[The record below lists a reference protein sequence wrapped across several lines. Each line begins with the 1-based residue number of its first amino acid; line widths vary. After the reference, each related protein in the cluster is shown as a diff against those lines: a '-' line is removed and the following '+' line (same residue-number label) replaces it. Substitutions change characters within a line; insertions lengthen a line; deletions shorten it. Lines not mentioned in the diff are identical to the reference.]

1 MSPAAD
7 FFRANAAAEPIRRIA
22 VHHDKKENLRG
33 IRRFRRNMT
42 MDRKYRRLAAEKIIE
57 TINQTEVRIRATLGE
72 RGLAQVCNELGTMA
86 TDAKRR
92 ASALQQPIWVLR
104 LIPLFVIIFLAIVG
118 WQLRES
124 YSRLVLSRDVA
135 QLSAAVQQLLRDI
148 AVPAAITLPIPFI
161 WAGISFMTSLESRW
175 KRYKALRY
183 LHELRSIIHVIDMH
197 QLTKDPHQ
205 LADGL
210 AGDELV
216 LYLENCSELLSLSSK
231 IAALYAESSH
241 DPVVIE
247 TVSDLSQ
254 LTSNLS
260 NKIWQKINI
269 MERKMPVVR
278 ATASPE
284 RRTFLP

>member
-1 MSPAAD
+1 MTD
-7 FFRANAAAEPIRRIA
+7 KETQRIR
-22 VHHDKKENLRG
+22 LPG
-33 IRRFRRNMT
+33 RNT
-42 MDRKYRRLAAEKIIE
+42 TVVRKYRRLAAENIIE
-57 TINQTEVRIRATLGE
+57 TINKTEKRIKATLGE
-72 RGLAQVCNELGTMA
+72 RGLAQVCNELGTIA
-86 TDAKRR
+86 VDAKRR
-92 ASALQQPIWVLR
+92 ALALQQPIWVLR
-104 LIPLFVIIFLAIVG
+104 LIPLFVILFIVIVG

-161 WAGISFMTSLESRW
+161 WGGISFMTTLESRW

-197 QLTKDPHQ
+197 QLTKDPHL

-231 IAALYAESSH
+231 VAALYAESSH

-269 MERKMPVVR
+269 MERKIPLTR
-278 ATASPE
+278 GIAPLE
-284 RRTFLP
+284 RRTLLP